1 MSMYQIHLYRD
12 PKDPALRAALLQ
24 EAALTYA
31 SGLTLPDRTTANLTP
46 ADLSV
51 SRSASGKPFFTSPA
65 TSGINFSI
73 SHSGELWV
81 CVLGPA
87 PCGLDIQKMRP
98 CRQEAIARRYFS
110 AAEQAYVKQEGLTG
124 FYEIWI
130 RREALAK
137 YSGAGFF
144 GMAEERPVLAETA
157 EGRGDS
163 SGQERSGDSKE
174 LKLRDHVIWRDRSVW
189 FHEICPDALAAGRR
203 ADFFDGTFAAVW
215 CSEERK
221 GDVEIVNREENRRSG
236 KP

>member
-12 PKDPALRAALLQ
+12 PEDPDLRLALLR

-31 SGLTLPDRTTANLTP
+31 SGLTLPDRITANLTT

-51 SRSASGKPFFTSPA
+51 SRSPSGKPFFTSSA
-65 TSGINFSI
+65 ADGICFSI
-73 SHSGELWV
+73 SHSGGLWA
-81 CVLGPA
+81 CILGSA

-110 AAEQAYVKQEGLTG
+110 ASEQAYVKQEGLSG
-124 FYEIWI
+124 FYEIWT

-137 YSGAGFF
+137 YTGAGFF
-144 GMAEERPVLAETA
+144 GMAEERPVLAEA
-157 EGRGDS
+157 VEGRGDS
-163 SGQERSGDSKE
+163 SGQERSGDSKG
-174 LKLRDHVIWRDRSVW
+174 LKLRDHIIWRGRPVW
-189 FHEICPDALAAGRR
+189 LHEICPEALAAGRR
-203 ADFFDGTFAAVW
+203 ADLFDGTFAAVW
-215 CSEERK
+215 CSEEEK